1 MTLSNFQNS
10 WPENLSVLRIKSI
23 EKLSIF
29 ELMWYWYLLLPKR
42 RMFTKSLSVALIS
55 LSFDLILFMRVCLCN
70 EKWWQCRKKW
80 TLFSTLKLHE
90 QSGLIQSLKLW
101 LNLWS
106 LRWLKP
112 NRRWVNNF
120 KIVGLWIPYVLLNL
134 GLIKFNILFLNI
146 KYDSDDFMILPKLF
160 NSFTVYGKKRIPK
173 KFGSNFKIWK
183 RWKTSCITCC
193 RDGFGIWSF
202 KYWGK
207 PLDYILK
214 K

>member
-1 MTLSNFQNS
+1 MTLSTFKYS

-42 RMFTKSLSVALIS
+42 RMFTKSLSVALMIS
-55 LSFDLILFMRVCLCN
+55 LSIDLILSMRVCLCN

-80 TLFSTLKLHE
+80 TLFWTLKLHE

-112 NRRWVNNF
+112 NRRRVNNF
-120 KIVGLWIPYVLLNL
+120 NPVGLWIPYVSLHL
-134 GLIKFNILFLNI
+134 GLIKFNILFLTI
-146 KYDSDDFMILPKLF
+146 KYNSDDFILPILF
-160 NSFTVYGKKRIPK
+160 HSFTVYGKNEFLKSSVLIL
-173 KFGSNFKIWK
+173 KFGRGEK
-183 RWKTSCITCC
+183 RVV
-193 RDGFGIWSF
+193 
-202 KYWGK
+202 
-207 PLDYILK
+207 
-214 K
+214 

>member
-42 RMFTKSLSVALIS
+42 RMFTKSLSVALMIS
-55 LSFDLILFMRVCLCN
+55 LSIDLILFMRVCLCN

-112 NRRWVNNF
+112 NRRRINNF
-120 KIVGLWIPYVLLNL
+120 NPVGLWIPYVSLHL
-134 GLIKFNILFLNI
+134 GLTKLTFFSWTLSTIQMTLWYCLNCSTHSQYMEKNEFL
-146 KYDSDDFMILPKLF
+146 KSSVLTL
-160 NSFTVYGKKRIPK
+160 
-173 KFGSNFKIWK
+173 KFGRDEK
-183 RWKTSCITCC
+183 R
-193 RDGFGIWSF
+193 
-202 KYWGK
+202 
-207 PLDYILK
+207 LV
-214 K
+214 